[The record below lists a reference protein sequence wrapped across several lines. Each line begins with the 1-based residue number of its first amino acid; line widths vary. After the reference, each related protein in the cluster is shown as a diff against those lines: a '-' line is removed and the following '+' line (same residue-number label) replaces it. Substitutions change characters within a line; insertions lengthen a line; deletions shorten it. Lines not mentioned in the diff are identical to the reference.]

1 MAINFRQ
8 VPTALK
14 QPELPRWWIWLLLL
28 ALFLVSGTAYQMSVN
43 MENKAIDA
51 EAFWEK
57 ALVIPAAI
65 WLTLLVLRMVYYSCD
80 IATVDKLN
88 AKREKAIQQQV
99 QLGQRYLNILDV
111 SLHTA
116 LRFPDDQDGK
126 KQWQAIQQKQQAL
139 KTQPSWQS
147 ERGIRHSRLNAT
159 ADQSPEQILNQTMS
173 ATINQLSKTLASF
186 PSDLPL
192 HLLLENHIGMPD
204 INFQKMW
211 QQHFNDAHIQQAI
224 EWLHGSG
231 LQAIDEWLDHRSNK
245 SSLLLVLAVNFSPI
259 QLEGSAESL
268 VYLLLANPGLPD
280 SPKPLAQLH
289 RPEQA
294 YSVTEEDLNYA
305 VQHAALW
312 GDATTEQIKSGWLV
326 GIHSSWQQRVAMALK
341 ALSLP
346 LNIGQDL
353 HDINSTLGYP
363 GPAACWLTIACASS
377 SLNEGP
383 QIMLSGTGLETEQL
397 WATLIVPAKDQNS
410 NT

>member
-1 MAINFRQ
+1 MAINLRQ

-14 QPELPRWWIWLLLL
+14 QPELPRWWFWLLLL
-28 ALFLVSGTAYQMSVN
+28 ALFLVFGTAYQMSVN
-43 MENKAIDA
+43 LENKSIDA

-65 WLTLLVLRMVYYSCD
+65 WFTLLVLRMVYYSSD

-88 AKREKAIQQQV
+88 AKREMAIQQQV
-99 QLGQRYLNILDV
+99 QLGRRFLNILDV

-147 ERGIRHSRLNAT
+147 ERGIRHSRLNAA
-159 ADQSPEQILNQTMS
+159 ADQSPEQILDQAMT

-192 HLLLENHIGMPD
+192 HLLLENHIGLPD

-231 LQAIDEWLDHRSNK
+231 LQVIDEWLDHRSNK
-245 SSLLLVLAVNFSPI
+245 VSLLLVLAVNFGPV

-294 YSVTEEDLNYA
+294 YSTSEDDLRYA
-305 VQHAALW
+305 IQHAALW
-312 GDATTEQIKSGWLV
+312 GNTAPEKLKSGWLV
-326 GIHSSWQQRVAMALK
+326 GVHPAWQQKVAMAVK

-353 HDINSTLGYP
+353 HDINRTLGYP
-363 GPAACWLTIACASS
+363 GPTACWLTIACASS
-377 SLNEGP
+377 DLNQCP
-383 QIMLSGTGLETEQL
+383 QLTLSGAGNETEPL
-397 WATLIVPAKDQNS
+397 WATMVTPAK
-410 NT
+410 T

>member
-147 ERGIRHSRLNAT
+147 ERGIRHSRLPDA
-159 ADQSPEQILNQTMS
+159 
-173 ATINQLSKTLASF
+173 QLSCREADAVLLGRTAVLPQLSASH
-186 PSDLPL
+186 SKRDDV
-192 HLLLENHIGMPD
+192 IT
-204 INFQKMW
+204 
-211 QQHFNDAHIQQAI
+211 
-224 EWLHGSG
+224 
-231 LQAIDEWLDHRSNK
+231 
-245 SSLLLVLAVNFSPI
+245 I
-259 QLEGSAESL
+259 QLGRYERVRVNTSRIETDEEGD
-268 VYLLLANPGLPD
+268 Y
-280 SPKPLAQLH
+280 
-289 RPEQA
+289 R
-294 YSVTEEDLNYA
+294 
-305 VQHAALW
+305 W
-312 GDATTEQIKSGWLV
+312 
-326 GIHSSWQQRVAMALK
+326 
-341 ALSLP
+341 
-346 LNIGQDL
+346 
-353 HDINSTLGYP
+353 
-363 GPAACWLTIACASS
+363 
-377 SLNEGP
+377 
-383 QIMLSGTGLETEQL
+383 
-397 WATLIVPAKDQNS
+397 
-410 NT
+410 

>member
-1 MAINFRQ
+1 MAINLRQ
-8 VPTALK
+8 IPAALK
-14 QPELPRWWIWLLLL
+14 QPERPRWWFWLLLL

-43 MENKAIDA
+43 LENKAIDA

-65 WLTLLVLRMVYYSCD
+65 WFTLLVLRMVYYSGD

-88 AKREKAIQQQV
+88 AKREMAIQQQV

-147 ERGIRHSRLNAT
+147 ERGIRHSRLNAA

-173 ATINQLSKTLASF
+173 ATIHDLSKTLASF

-192 HLLLENHIGMPD
+192 HLLLENHTGLPD
-204 INFQKMW
+204 INFQEMW
-211 QQHFNDAHIQQAI
+211 LAHFNEAHVQQPI

-231 LQAIDEWLDHRSNK
+231 LQVIDEWLDHRSNK
-245 SSLLLVLAVNFSPI
+245 SSLLLVLAVNFAPVE
-259 QLEGSAESL
+259 LEATAESL
-268 VYLLLANPGLPD
+268 VSLLLANPGLPD

-294 YSVTEEDLNYA
+294 YSVTEEDLHYA

-312 GDATTEQIKSGWLV
+312 GNATTEQIKSGWLV
-326 GIHSSWQQRVAMALK
+326 GIHYSWQQRVAMAIK

-383 QIMLSGTGLETEQL
+383 QIMLSGTGSETEQL
-397 WATLIVPAKDQNS
+397 WATVITPLKTQIL